1 MELERR
7 EFRRGRRA
15 EWGVASEASEARA
28 SS

>member
-1 MELERR
+1 MELEGR
-7 EFRRGRRA
+7 EFRRGRSE